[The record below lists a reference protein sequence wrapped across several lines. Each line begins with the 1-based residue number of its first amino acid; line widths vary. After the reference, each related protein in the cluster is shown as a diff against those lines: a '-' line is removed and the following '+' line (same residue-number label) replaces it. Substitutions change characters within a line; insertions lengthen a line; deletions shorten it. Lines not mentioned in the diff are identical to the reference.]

1 MGKFNWIMLSL
12 AGTLGAAALLS
23 MALFLA
29 LDIKVWLTR
38 ARRLRH
44 SSTDI
49 SASTSAA
56 ISAASASWPENAPAI
71 SARS

>member
-12 AGTLGAAALLS
+12 AVALGAAALLS

-44 SSTDI
+44 ATYLVLLLWFNVEVWGRVVWTLVHWSS
-49 SASTSAA
+49 
-56 ISAASASWPENAPAI
+56 
-71 SARS
+71 

>member
-44 SSTDI
+44 ATYLVLLLWFNVEVWGRVVWTLVHWSS
-49 SASTSAA
+49 
-56 ISAASASWPENAPAI
+56 
-71 SARS
+71 